1 MYYSYDFGKPSNHE
15 DRFIYSHNK
24 HNEVN
29 LNLGL
34 IKVNYERI
42 MFEEFNGGDISSIT
56 WPRNSLYCKIY
67 TANIGVK
74 I

>member
-1 MYYSYDFGKPSNHE
+1 MQKSKRTNSFTFSGYLEMYYSYDFGKPSNHE

-42 MFEEFNGGDISSIT
+42 MFEEFCFNGGDISS
-56 WPRNSLYCKIY
+56 
-67 TANIGVK
+67 V
-74 I
+74 